1 MRNPLQRAAQ
11 PDAET
16 LHLRQEAATL
26 RGELHSARATIA
38 RLTAERD
45 ALRIELA
52 QAQRNYVFMSNMY
65 RDNPPKEGKHQ

>member
-1 MRNPLQRAAQ
+1 MRNPLQRTPQ

-52 QAQRNYVFMSNMY
+52 QTQRNYVFMSDMY
-65 RDNPPKEGKHQ
+65 RNHRETEGKHQ

>member
-1 MRNPLQRAAQ
+1 MRNPLQRTPQ

-16 LHLRQEAATL
+16 LHLRQQAAAL

-45 ALRIELA
+45 ALRIQLE
-52 QAQRNYVFMSNMY
+52 QAQRNYVFMSDMY
-65 RDNPPKEGKHQ
+65 RNHRETEGKHQ

>member
-1 MRNPLQRAAQ
+1 MRNPLQRTAQ
-11 PDAET
+11 PDVET
-16 LHLRQEAATL
+16 LYLRRQAATL

-52 QAQRNYVFMSNMY
+52 QAQRNYVFMSAMY

>member
-1 MRNPLQRAAQ
+1 MRNPLQRTAQ
-11 PDAET
+11 PDVET
-16 LHLRQEAATL
+16 LHLRQQAATL

-52 QAQRNYVFMSNMY
+52 QTQRNYVFMSDMY
-65 RDNPPKEGKHQ
+65 RNHRETEGKHQ